1 MACKTVLTRLNLQ
14 VLFLLMVHSKLGM
27 QATGG
32 PLNHCAELESPVKQS
47 LQKVHPAFHEKSND
61 HIKNEKYNDM
71 AACKIKV

>member
-1 MACKTVLTRLNLQ
+1 
-14 VLFLLMVHSKLGM
+14 M

-71 AACKIKV
+71 PACKIKGIVN